1 MGIQTMKQPTYFQHL
16 MERDHSDLKGEEEEA
31 LDYPGI
37 TTPRNR
43 GDSPIPKSRFDSAL
57 SDANP
62 KYYKVHGELRE
73 FFPIGELARL
83 LHRKAVTIRMWE
95 RNGWIPHA
103 NYRTPAPKGEQ
114 IPGVEPKGRRLYSRE
129 QVEFLLTAVERF
141 NLDNQREADWNG
153 FKKHTVTNWPV

>member
-1 MGIQTMKQPTYFQHL
+1 MSTKTSDYFQHL
-16 MERDHSDLKGEEEEA
+16 LKRDHSDLLDQESEEP
-31 LDYPGI
+31 DYPGS
-37 TTPRNR
+37 TPPRNR
-43 GDSPIPKSRFDSAL
+43 ADSPIPKSRFDDVMV
-57 SDANP
+57 DAKA

-114 IPGVEPKGRRLYSRE
+114 IPGVAPKGRRLYSRE
-129 QVEFLLTAVERF
+129 QVEFLLTAVGMF
-141 NLDNQREADWNG
+141 NLDNQREADWSG
-153 FKKHTVTNWPV
+153 FKTHTSANWPV